1 MHTQTQGR
9 KHELTVIRSVVV
21 EPDIMKK
28 IVILLAML
36 LLSTSTTAAIKING
50 QQARNMDDVQSLGV
64 IYINHNFAREQEA
77 EKALN
82 DEADKR
88 GAKYFHTVM
97 MHEPGSNNS
106 LHASAAIYR

>member
-1 MHTQTQGR
+1 
-9 KHELTVIRSVVV
+9 
-21 EPDIMKK
+21 MKK
-28 IVILLAML
+28 IAILFAML
-36 LLSTSTTAAIKING
+36 LLSTSATAAIKING

-64 IYINHNFAREQEA
+64 VYINHNFSHEQEA

-88 GAKYFHTVM
+88 GAKYFHALM

-106 LHASAAIYR
+106 LHASAEVYR